1 MLDFSSFFE
10 WLQATR
16 LATTVGGSPALTGL
30 LSGIHLLGLTI
41 VLGGAFVSG
50 LRLLGVLLP
59 DQPVTEV
66 AAPAARAMVVG
77 MAASVATGSLMF
89 ASRASEIA
97 AIEIFQVKMA
107 LLFTAVIFHFT
118 VYLKTTRQDDA
129 PVRRLRLSGI
139 LGLALWFG
147 VALAGSGFILLE

>member
-1 MLDFSSFFE
+1 M
-10 WLQATR
+10 TI
-16 LATTVGGSPALTGL
+16 GGSSSLTGL

-41 VLGGAFVSG
+41 VAGGAFVSG

-59 DQPVTEV
+59 DQPVSEV
-66 AAPAARAMVVG
+66 AAPAARAMVIG
-77 MAASVATGSLMF
+77 MTTSVATGLLMF
-89 ASRASEIA
+89 SSRASAVA
-97 AIEIFQVKMA
+97 ASEIFQLKMA
-107 LLFTAVIFHFT
+107 LLLAAVAFHFT

-129 PVRRLRLSGI
+129 PVFRLRLSGL